1 MYGISDVGPKSSGPS
16 WNLEYIKDHL
26 GVTDPDQ
33 DAQVEAAMRVAMAF
47 VEKYCNRYFEYRE
60 NYVEY
65 VRHVRGEG
73 VQLHLWPFAG
83 DIIANDQGGVVI
95 AKWPYMSHPIADPIS
110 GGNIGYSKAGHWAD
124 SQTGIVWWSGYT
136 RKEPLFFEYNGGYT
150 ENTWPADLLMVLM
163 NTVSN
168 AWDMFSNSSSV
179 EAGAISKMTVP
190 DVGTIHYN
198 VGGGDSN
205 AGGSGALGPISGADS
220 MILDFYR
227 LQEC

>member
-1 MYGISDVGPKSSGPS
+1 MAWTLDD
-16 WNLEYIKDHL
+16 IKDHL
-26 GVTDPDQ
+26 GEGGSTDPNIDIK
-33 DAQVEAAMRVAMAF
+33 VEAAMKQTMAF
-47 VEKYCNRYFEYRE
+47 VERYCNRLFEYRE
-60 NYVEY
+60 GYTEY

-83 DIIANDQGGVVI
+83 DILAIDQDRVVI
-95 AKWPYMSHPIADPIS
+95 AEWPYLSHPIADPIS
-110 GGNIGYSKAGHWAD
+110 GGNISYSKAGHWAD
-124 SQTGIVWWSGYT
+124 SQTGIVWWPGYT

-150 ENTWPADLLMVLM
+150 EDEWPADLLMVLM
-163 NTVSN
+163 NTVGN
-168 AWDMFSNSSSV
+168 AWEAAAGGSTV

-220 MILDFYR
+220 MILDLYR
-227 LQEC
+227 LHEC

>member
-1 MYGISDVGPKSSGPS
+1 MA
-16 WNLEYIKDHL
+16 WNLEDIKDHL

-83 DIIANDQGGVVI
+83 DILAIDKDRIVI
-95 AKWPYMSHPIADPIS
+95 AEWPYMSDPIADPIS
-110 GGNIGYSKAGHWAD
+110 GGGISYGQAKHWAD
-124 SQTGIVWWSGYT
+124 SQTGIVWWPGYRT
-136 RKEPLFFEYNGGYT
+136 KDPLLFEYNGGYT
-150 ENTWPADLLMVLM
+150 ENTWPADLYYVLL
-163 NTVSN
+163 NTVKN
-168 AWDMFSNSSSV
+168 AYGLQAGGSTL

-190 DVGTIHYN
+190 DVGTITYASGDSGGAG
-198 VGGGDSN
+198 VGGG
-205 AGGSGALGPISGADS
+205 GSVGPISGADT
-220 MILDFYR
+220 MILDLYR
-227 LQEC
+227 LNEC

>member
-1 MYGISDVGPKSSGPS
+1 MA
-16 WNLEYIKDHL
+16 WNLEDIKDHL

-83 DIIANDQGGVVI
+83 DILAIDQDRVVI
-95 AKWPYMSHPIADPIS
+95 AEWPYMSHPIADPIS
-110 GGNIGYSKAGHWAD
+110 GGNISYSQAGHWAD
-124 SQTGIVWWSGYT
+124 SQTGIVWWPGY
-136 RKEPLFFEYNGGYT
+136 RVKEPLFFEYNGGYT
-150 ENTWPADLLMVLM
+150 EDEWPADLYYVLL
-163 NTVSN
+163 NTVKNVFGMQSGG
-168 AWDMFSNSSSV
+168 STL

-190 DVGTIHYN
+190 DVGTITYATGDSGAAG
-198 VGGGDSN
+198 VGGG
-205 AGGSGALGPISGADS
+205 GALGPISGADT
-220 MILDFYR
+220 MILDLYR
-227 LQEC
+227 LNEC

>member
-1 MYGISDVGPKSSGPS
+1 MA
-16 WNLEYIKDHL
+16 WNLEDIKDHL

-83 DIIANDQGGVVI
+83 DILAIDKDRIVI
-95 AKWPYMSHPIADPIS
+95 AEWPYMSDPIADPIS
-110 GGNIGYSKAGHWAD
+110 GGGISYGQAKHWAD
-124 SQTGIVWWSGYT
+124 SQTGIVWWPGYRT
-136 RKEPLFFEYNGGYT
+136 KDPLLFEYNGGYT
-150 ENTWPADLLMVLM
+150 ENTWPADLYYVLL
-163 NTVSN
+163 NTVKN
-168 AWDMFSNSSSV
+168 AYGLQAGGSTL

-190 DVGTIHYN
+190 DVGTITYASGDSGSAG
-198 VGGGDSN
+198 VGGG
-205 AGGSGALGPISGADS
+205 GSVGPISGADT
-220 MILDFYR
+220 MILDLYR
-227 LQEC
+227 LNEC